1 MDKPPPKRAI
11 ARRAGISPAALTPA
25 DEAALAAGS
34 GSGQES
40 GPLGPCLARQRG
52 QLGKFSLN
60 GAAPTA
66 LCRSRRRRRSS
77 APASPAF
84 AAATRRPPIRWRL
97 SAIGKMDLVQ
107 IRVTLEAGLTLPRQM
122 DDGHADFQFV
132 VCEWIDVL
140 VWRRGCR
147 RETVGS
153 WPFRRWRD
161 QSGLAI

>member
-1 MDKPPPKRAI
+1 VPL
-11 ARRAGISPAALTPA
+11 PAAPA
-25 DEAALAAGS
+25 IVGA
-34 GSGQES
+34 
-40 GPLGPCLARQRG
+40 CLAS
-52 QLGKFSLN
+52 LGGSHTKTTH
-60 GAAPTA
+60 P
-66 LCRSRRRRRSS
+66 
-77 APASPAF
+77 
-84 AAATRRPPIRWRL
+84 WRL

-107 IRVTLEAGLTLPRQM
+107 IRATLEAGLTLPRQM

-161 QSGLAI
+161 QSRSAI